1 MKIAV
6 TVLGKDLEAQ
16 VSDKPGTASHLLVM
30 DMVSKNLQWFEGSGK
45 SGRGAGL
52 QFITMAVDE
61 HCDVF
66 ITGWLSPISERQL
79 GARGITVLTKKA
91 GTAAQVL
98 EQFERTYAANSTP
111 VPKGASVTSHPP
123 KPRALGN
130 ACRQALT
137 QIGSMLPV
145 IVGVV
150 FLTGLVTAFL
160 PRHVLS
166 DFFAGSTFLGIFKG
180 ALVGSIFTGNPANSY
195 IIGKQLL
202 DQGIET
208 GVVTALICAWVTVG
222 VVQLPAES
230 AALGKR
236 FAIVR
241 NFLCFL
247 LSMGIALVMVG
258 AARFI

>member
-6 TVLGKDLEAQ
+6 TVLGTDLDAQ

-30 DMVSKNLQWFEGSGK
+30 DMVSKNLKWVEGSGK
-45 SGRGAGL
+45 PGRGAGL
-52 QFITMAVDE
+52 QFITTAVDE

-79 GARGITVLTKKA
+79 GARGITVLTGKT

-98 EQFERTYAANSTP
+98 EAFEQTHAANSAL
-111 VPKGASVTSHPP
+111 VPKGVSGTSHRP
-123 KPRALGN
+123 KPQALAN
-130 ACRQALT
+130 ACRQSLT

-145 IVGVV
+145 IVGVI

-160 PRHVLS
+160 PRHLLS
-166 DFFAGSTFLGIFKG
+166 DFFAGSMFLGIFKG

-202 DQGIET
+202 DQGIGT

-236 FAIVR
+236 FAVVR
-241 NFLCFL
+241 NVLCFL
-247 LSMGIALVMVG
+247 LSMIIALVMVG
-258 AARFI
+258 AVEFI